1 MVPWLIALMGWGF
14 VTYLLLKGL
23 NWHWIWTVPTQTAML
38 LGKGVPA
45 LVFVRVR
52 QRAGTTRPDRGQQ
65 QENRQRL
72 VHLAVDFCPALLSFT
87 QGSRAV
93 VPLAAILASD
103 MGLPTE
109 MSLHVLA
116 YNLKRVMSILGIAEQ
131 VKAINGGFESLFFS
145 SQCQ

>member
-65 QENRQRL
+65 QENRQ
-72 VHLAVDFCPALLSFT
+72 
-87 QGSRAV
+87 
-93 VPLAAILASD
+93 
-103 MGLPTE
+103 
-109 MSLHVLA
+109 
-116 YNLKRVMSILGIAEQ
+116 
-131 VKAINGGFESLFFS
+131 
-145 SQCQ
+145 